1 MVKYKEYDIRK
12 IPTLVAFIF
21 FRMKGCVFMNKIYLR
36 KPYYESLGTG
46 IPNTKTLG
54 YLEHE
59 ITHLE
64 SEHLKADKLA
74 ILYWLN
80 PKIRLKEE
88 LKAAINE
95 MKVYKSHKEKFDIQ
109 ERAKSWSSV
118 NYLWMTDYHTAKKM
132 LEANWKS
139 L

>member
-1 MVKYKEYDIRK
+1 M
-12 IPTLVAFIF
+12 PTSVALIF

-36 KPYYESLGTG
+36 KPYYESLATG

-64 SEHLKADKLA
+64 SEHFKADKFA

-80 PKIRLKEE
+80 SKIRLKEE
-88 LKAAINE
+88 LKAVVSE
-95 MKVYKSHKEKFDIQ
+95 MRVYKKHKEKFDIHD
-109 ERAKSWSSV
+109 RAKSWSSI
-118 NYLWMTDYHTAKKM
+118 NYFWMTDYQSAKKT
-132 LEANWKS
+132 LEKAWIHV
-139 L
+139 